1 LRRDIEVRADEVR
14 VTLRSE
20 RQVIPA
26 YGVAGGGPG
35 ATGEFILNP
44 DTEREEKLP
53 IFVSNRRFVRGDVI
67 SIRTPGG
74 GGYGEPKDRSRES
87 VEEDVRSGYVSRQ
100 AARKNYGV

>member
-1 LRRDIEVRADEVR
+1 MR

-26 YGVAGGGPG
+26 YGMEGGGPG

-44 DTEREEKLP
+44 DTDREEKLP

-74 GGYGEPKDRSRES
+74 GGYGEPRDRTRELI
-87 VEEDVRSGYVSRQ
+87 EEDVRSGYVSPQ
-100 AARKNYGV
+100 AARKIYGA